1 MKKNL
6 IILCISLVIISCSKI
21 NSDSSTPVATNLKVK
36 YEMIFSSPMIP
47 FPSYIQG
54 AGRIFQVTYID
65 SAGNGAQTYPPLT
78 GTSWSQEVTV
88 VSKTRPIDIGFETTP
103 GLHLSAKGSRI
114 SNIYVNN
121 KLWKTR
127 TDSTTTY
134 TPSNINYFTLS
145 GIGAF
150 YFSYPN

>member
-1 MKKNL
+1 MKKKM

-21 NSDSSTPVATNLKVK
+21 NSDSSSPVVTNLKVK

-47 FPSYIQG
+47 FPSYFQG
-54 AGRIFQVTYID
+54 PSAIFKVTYID

-78 GTSWSQEVTV
+78 GTSWSQDVTI

-103 GLHLSAKGSRI
+103 GLHLSAKGTSTA
-114 SNIYVNN
+114 NIYVNN
-121 KLWKTR
+121 VLWKTK
-127 TDSTTTY
+127 TDTTTTY
-134 TPSNINYFTLS
+134 TPNNINYFKLN

>member
-1 MKKNL
+1 MKKKL
-6 IILCISLVIISCSKI
+6 IILCISLVMISCSKI
-21 NSDSSTPVATNLKVK
+21 NSDSSTPVVTNLKVK

-47 FPSYIQG
+47 FPSHIQG
-54 AGRIFQVTYID
+54 VGRIFRVTYLD

-78 GTSWSQEVTV
+78 GTSWSQEVTD
-88 VSKTRPIDIGFETTP
+88 VSKTRPIWLGFETTP
-103 GLHLSAKGSRI
+103 DLHLSAKGTRI

-121 KLWKTR
+121 ALWKTR

-134 TPSNINYFTLS
+134 MFNNTNYFFLPNL
-145 GIGAF
+145 GAF